1 MLLAN
6 VFTKTLRD
14 RTPMAVG
21 IGLGLAILSF
31 GLVPM
36 AHMLGTETDNLFTGL
51 PKAYVNLIGGAGG
64 SYIMTESFGILA
76 PIAILI
82 IGISGGVNV
91 LAGEESARTAD
102 LLLIQPVTR
111 RTVVLAKSAAVVV
124 NLALCCALFVAGL
137 ACAAALIHV
146 HGFGPEDAT
155 AATIHLFFLGLAF
168 GMIALL
174 VGNVTGSSAAAA
186 GLTAGL
192 ALLAAVA
199 AGLLPI
205 VHGLENFAKIS
216 PWYYYNASQPLTNGV
231 SFSDLAVL
239 TAIAGTAFAL
249 ALLVVEHR
257 DIGSG
262 HAPYRIDLGK
272 FSRPNVA
279 TTFMKTLTDNTL
291 WISIASSTL
300 IELAIVISLMF
311 SGLQATLASISEKL
325 PDSMQSLFSGSS
337 FGTPEGWIQGE
348 MLSLVVPIA
357 FIAVAAVIGAGAIA
371 GEDSR
376 GTLALLVSLP
386 ISRQHLV
393 FEKAAAIVLAVM
405 IVASACAAGIFLG
418 SLWGGLGLSFRNVL
432 AANLHLALLGIFFG
446 CVALAVGAASS
457 YGRALGATALIAVAA
472 YLGNWL
478 LGLEPASK
486 DFAAISPWHYAVA
499 GDPLLNGFD
508 PAHLA
513 VLVLLSVLAVAAA
526 LWLFERREI
535 PLR

>member
-14 RTPMAVG
+14 RTPTALA
-21 IGLGLAILSF
+21 IGLGLALVSF

-36 AHMLGTETDNLFTGL
+36 AHLLGSETDDLFKDL
-51 PKAYVNLIGGAGG
+51 PKAFTNLIGGSGG
-64 SYIMTESFGILA
+64 SYIITELFGILS

-82 IGISGGVNV
+82 VGISGGVNV
-91 LAGEESARTAD
+91 LAGEEAARTAD
-102 LLLIQPVTR
+102 LLLTHPLTR
-111 RTVVLAKSAAVVV
+111 RTVVVSKTAALVV
-124 NLALCCALFVAGL
+124 NLVLCCGVFLAGL
-137 ACAAALIHV
+137 TSAAALIHV
-146 HGFGPEDAT
+146 PGFGPADAT
-155 AATIHLFFLGLAF
+155 AATIHLLFLGVAF
-168 GMIALL
+168 GMISLL
-174 VGNVTGSSAAAA
+174 VGNITGSSAAAA
-186 GLTAGL
+186 GITAGL
-192 ALLAAVA
+192 AVLSAVM

-205 VHGLENFAKIS
+205 VHGLDNFAKIS
-216 PWYYYNASQPLTNGV
+216 PWYYYNGSQPLTSGV
-231 SFSDLAVL
+231 SPSHLAVL
-239 TAIAGTAFAL
+239 AAIAGSAFIL
-249 ALLVVEHR
+249 AMVAIEHR

-279 TTFMKTLTDNTL
+279 TTFTKTLTDNGL
-291 WISIASSTL
+291 WILIASSSL
-300 IELAIVISLMF
+300 IELSIVVSLMF
-311 SGLQATLASISEKL
+311 NGLQATLASISEKL
-325 PDSMQSLFSGSS
+325 PASMLALFSNSS
-337 FGTPEGWIQGE
+337 FGTPTGWIGAE
-348 MLSLVVPIA
+348 FLSIVVPIA

-386 ISRQHLV
+386 ISRPRIVL
-393 FEKAAAIVLAVM
+393 EKAAAIALAVM
-405 IVASACAAGIFLG
+405 IVAAACVVGIILG
-418 SLWGGLGLSFRNVL
+418 SSWGGLGLSSRNVV

-446 CVALAVGAASS
+446 CVALAVGAVTTYS
-457 YGRALGATALIAVAA
+457 RALGATALIAVAA

-478 LGLEPASK
+478 LGLEPASR

-499 GDPLLNGFD
+499 GDPLVNGFD

-513 VLVLLSVLAVAAA
+513 VLAVLSALAVGAA